1 MIRHTCHLREMFSVI
16 ALIYVLLNR
25 EDSSTWGG
33 RCYLYLL
40 MLLAGASGPRRKQIS
55 TAETLDCH
63 KFYFFFLAR
72 YKRQILQLSLKLG
85 WRCVT
90 EFGHSMWAEVRYIIS
105 SPGNKTPGDKTLP
118 TFSHVGMWKDE
129 RRSHGRSFA
138 WTASNYNAIKKC
150 TFTMMSEWDLG
161 LFSLS

>member
-1 MIRHTCHLREMFSVI
+1 MIHHECRLMEMFSVI
-16 ALIYVLLNR
+16 ALIYVLLNH

-33 RCYLYLL
+33 RCCYLYLL
-40 MLLAGASGPRRKQIS
+40 MLLTEPSGPQRKQIS

-72 YKRQILQLSLKLG
+72 YKKQILQLSLKLS
-85 WRCVT
+85 WCCVT

-118 TFSHVGMWKDE
+118 TFSHVGM
-129 RRSHGRSFA
+129 
-138 WTASNYNAIKKC
+138 
-150 TFTMMSEWDLG
+150 
-161 LFSLS
+161 